1 MMPADLR
8 AGVVGLGAMGR
19 NHVRVLQSMTGVEL
33 VGVADPVADPLRPD
47 TGVPVLRHL
56 DELIERRL
64 DVCVVAVPTAA
75 HETVA
80 LQLAAAGV
88 HTLVEKPIATDVAA
102 ARGMARGFD
111 QAGLI
116 GCVGHI
122 ERYNPALQSMRHRLS
137 HGDLG
142 EVYQVTTR
150 RQGPFPVRIAD
161 VGVVQD
167 LATHDIDLTA
177 WVTSQ
182 PYHDVTAR
190 IAHRSGRRHED
201 LVAVVGTLADATVVN
216 HLVNWLSPMK
226 ERVTVVTGE
235 RGCLVADTLTADLTF
250 YANGAVP
257 VEWDRLA
264 AFRGV
269 VEGDT
274 VRYALPKAEPLL
286 TQLTAFTDAVRGEP
300 AELVTM
306 DEAVRV
312 VEVAE
317 AVVQSAATSATVRLP
332 GLATVV
338 RQRPSGPQ
346 RLAR

>member
-1 MMPADLR
+1 MAALR
-8 AGVVGLGAMGR
+8 AGVVGLGSMGR
-19 NHVRVLQSMTGVEL
+19 NHVRVLQTMADVEL

-56 DELIERRL
+56 DELLAKQL

-88 HTLVEKPIATDVAA
+88 HTLVEKPIANDVVAA
-102 ARGMARGFD
+102 RRMARAFHR
-111 QAGLI
+111 AGLI

-122 ERYNPALQSMRHRLS
+122 ERYNPALSSMRRRLAQ
-137 HGDLG
+137 GDLG

-150 RQGPFPVRIAD
+150 RQGPFPARIAD

-177 WVTSQ
+177 WVTAQ
-182 PYHDVTAR
+182 AYLDVTAR

-201 LVAVVGTLADATVVN
+201 LVAVVGSLADSTVVN

-235 RGCLVADTLTADLTF
+235 RGCFVADTLTADLTF

-257 VEWDRLA
+257 IEWDRIA

-269 VEGDT
+269 VAGDT

-286 TQLTAFTDAVRGEP
+286 TQLTAFIDAVRGEP
-300 AELVTM
+300 AELVSM
-306 DEAVRV
+306 DEAARV
-312 VEVAE
+312 VQVAE
-317 AVVQSAATSATVRLP
+317 AVVRSAATSATVRLP
-332 GLATVV
+332 GLARVV
-338 RQRPSGPQ
+338 RHRPSGAQ